1 MRRVGRSGSTP
12 HTVLTNGLRL
22 IQVAQADRE
31 GRGMG
36 LSKGPGAHPGGTT
49 GLIQIHQLQDTV
61 GVFAERDEGARLKRH
76 GFKTA
81 VRSTQAQR
89 GLESERN
96 P

>member
-36 LSKGPGAHPGGTT
+36 LNKGPGAHPSGTT
-49 GLIQIHQLQDTV
+49 GLIQIHQLEDAV
-61 GVFAERDEGARLKRH
+61 GVFAKRDQGARMKRH
-76 GFKTA
+76 GFNTA
-81 VRSTQAQR
+81 VDSTQAQQR
-89 GLESERN
+89 LKSGRN
-96 P
+96 S

>member
-1 MRRVGRSGSTP
+1 MRRVDRSGSTP
-12 HTVLTNGLRL
+12 HTVLTNGLSL

-36 LSKGPGAHPGGTT
+36 LNKGPGAHPGGTT

-76 GFKTA
+76 GFNTA
-81 VRSTQAQR
+81 IHSTQAQR
-89 GLESERN
+89 GVKSERN